1 LLRYADEPASARS
14 GYTGLAVALLLG
26 AGAEYLDYWFW
37 LAHPPVTTADG
48 WAFLFFQG
56 LPLIFWLGGGLPALA
71 KTRKTYGRHIHGT
84 IYDDHRPLFNPKR
97 YDLAKVSKVWV
108 NAGDHEYGSF
118 FYLGLRFPATPSA
131 ASIRLPISTE
141 RPEACSDRDRA
152 LVLALADALAEHPN
166 HNITERAVAD
176 LRFLATAS
184 GQQANG
190 WVADLIR
197 RRGFRARRQRR
208 KQQQS

>member
-1 LLRYADEPASARS
+1 
-14 GYTGLAVALLLG
+14 
-26 AGAEYLDYWFW
+26 
-37 LAHPPVTTADG
+37 VTAADG

-56 LPLIFWLGGGLPALA
+56 LPLIFWLGGGLPSLA
-71 KTRKTYGRHIHGT
+71 KTRKTWGRQIYGS
-84 IYDDHRPLFNPKR
+84 IYDDHRSLFGPKR
-97 YDLAKVSKVWV
+97 YDLARVSKVWV

-118 FYLGLRFPATPSA
+118 FYLGLRFPATSSG

-141 RPEACSDRDRA
+141 RPEACSGRDRA
-152 LVLALADALAEHPN
+152 LVLALADALAQHPDKEV
-166 HNITERAVAD
+166 TEKAVAD

-208 KQQQS
+208 RAQRGF